1 MKPPVTMT
9 VPSGHNFACLSL
21 KDVFCKYEGNP
32 IKVQTGLSVHVRP
45 KAAIDSSWQGMLNT
59 IDRDVLGSFNHDKLT
74 NSNFL
79 IVATAPSA
87 IPDQSGD
94 ETDGLVG
101 KTFQLFHAILMH
113 KMIPLHEG
121 GIVIRGTNST
131 GRLVPQSLQRVPTYC
146 WFEEHLLADDPY
158 DLDEQI
164 IRSAGTVAEGI
175 HFVESQD
182 GNFERVKRGIAAWVR
197 GAKEQVYY
205 NRLHEFVRAIEALI
219 RPAKSKTEKQFAER
233 CKMLAG
239 DSSETIAR
247 ELFVLRSAV
256 EHLNEA
262 ECELANIS
270 PSKRKSH
277 VRLRARQ
284 AEFLAG
290 QSYIRL
296 LSNRQL
302 LEKFCTDD
310 SIDDFWKLRDSERQ
324 ALWGSPINISS
335 LL

>member
-1 MKPPVTMT
+1 MTMT

-21 KDVFCKYEGNP
+21 KNVFCKYDGYP
-32 IKVQTGLSVHVRP
+32 IQIQTGLSVHVRP
-45 KAAIDSSWQGMLNT
+45 KAAIDTSWQGMLNT
-59 IDRDVLGSFNHDKLT
+59 IERDILGTFNHDRMT

-87 IPDQSGD
+87 NPDQFS
-94 ETDGLVG
+94 EPNKGLICR
-101 KTFQLFHAILMH
+101 TIQIFHAILMH
-113 KMIPLHEG
+113 KIPFHEE
-121 GIVIRGTNST
+121 GIVISGTNSS
-131 GRLVPQSLQRVPTYC
+131 GRLDPQSLQRIPTYC
-146 WFEEHLLADDPY
+146 WF
-158 DLDEQI
+158 DENLPVNVFHDIDEGI
-164 IRSAGTVAEGI
+164 IRSAGAVAEGI
-175 HFVESQD
+175 YFVESQD
-182 GNFERVKRGIAAWVR
+182 ESFERVKRGIAAWVR
-197 GAKEQVYY
+197 AAKEQEYY

-219 RPAKSKTEKQFAER
+219 RPAKSKTEKQFVER
-233 CKMLAG
+233 CKTLAD

-302 LEKFCTDD
+302 LEKFCSDN
-310 SIDDFWKLRDSERQ
+310 SIDEFWKLQDGERQ

-335 LL
+335 LT

>member
-1 MKPPVTMT
+1 MI

-21 KDVFCKYEGNP
+21 KNVFCKYDGYP
-32 IKVQTGLSVHVRP
+32 IQLPAGLSVHVRP
-45 KAAIDSSWQGMLNT
+45 KAAIGTSWLGMLNT
-59 IDRDVLGSFNHDKLT
+59 IDRDVLGSFNHDKMI

-79 IVATAPSA
+79 IVAIAPSEIA
-87 IPDQSGD
+87 DQLSKQNK
-94 ETDGLVG
+94 ELICRTI
-101 KTFQLFHAILMH
+101 QLFHAILMH
-113 KMIPLHEG
+113 KIPFHED
-121 GIVIRGTNST
+121 GIVISGTNSS
-131 GRLVPQSLQRVPTYC
+131 GKLDPHSLQRIPTYC
-146 WFEEHLLADDPY
+146 WFDENLPVDDPH
-158 DLDEQI
+158 DIDERI
-164 IRSAGTVAEGI
+164 IRSAGVVGEGI
-175 HFVESQD
+175 YFVESQH
-182 GNFERVKRGIAAWVR
+182 GSFERVKRGIAAWVR
-197 GAKEQVYY
+197 AAKEQEYY
-205 NRLHEFVRAIEALI
+205 NRLHEFVRAIEALL

-239 DSSETIAR
+239 DSSETIVR

-302 LEKFCTDD
+302 LEKFRRDD
-310 SIDDFWKLRDSERQ
+310 SIDEFWKLPDVERQ
-324 ALWGSPINISS
+324 TIWGSPINISS
-335 LL
+335 LS